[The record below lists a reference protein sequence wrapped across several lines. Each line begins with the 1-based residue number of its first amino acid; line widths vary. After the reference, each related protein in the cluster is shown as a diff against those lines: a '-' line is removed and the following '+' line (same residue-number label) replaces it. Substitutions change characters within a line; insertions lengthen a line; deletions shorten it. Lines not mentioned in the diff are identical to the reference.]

1 MKPFE
6 SFLVKTRRIW
16 LHSRTVLPSQRFHIR
31 TFSTISRRM
40 ARYSLQFKK
49 SVTKDLRSIPKKDV
63 RRILKRIGALADD
76 PRPAG
81 CEKLTTREL
90 YRIRQD
96 HGRGET
102 EGLSQRT
109 GLRSPVRILYQVQ
122 DELLLIII
130 VKVGR
135 RSEVYR

>member
-1 MKPFE
+1 MKLSE
-6 SFLVKTRRIW
+6 SFLVKTKRIW
-16 LHSRTVLPSQRFHIR
+16 LHSRTVLPSRRFHIR
-31 TFSTISRRM
+31 IFSTTSRRM

-109 GLRSPVRILYQVQ
+109 GLRSPVRILYQIH
-122 DELLLIII
+122 DDLLVVMVIT
-130 VKVGR
+130 VAR
-135 RSEVYR
+135 RSDAY

>member
-1 MKPFE
+1 
-6 SFLVKTRRIW
+6 
-16 LHSRTVLPSQRFHIR
+16 
-31 TFSTISRRM
+31 M
-40 ARYSLQFKK
+40 ARYSLGFKK
-49 SVTKDLRSIPKKDV
+49 SVSKDLRSIPKQDV
-63 RRILKRIGALADD
+63 RRILKRIEALADD
-76 PRPAG
+76 PRPGGA
-81 CEKLTTREL
+81 EKLSTREL
-90 YRIRQD
+90 YRIRHD
-96 HGRGET
+96 HGCGET